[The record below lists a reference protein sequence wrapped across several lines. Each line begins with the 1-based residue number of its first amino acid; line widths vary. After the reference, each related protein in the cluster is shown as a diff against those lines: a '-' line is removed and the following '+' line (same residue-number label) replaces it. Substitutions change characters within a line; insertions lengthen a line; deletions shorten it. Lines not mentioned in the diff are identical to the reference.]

1 MLDINTDYGYFLHL
15 AKCALNDL
23 QPKEKPPEVIFEN
36 VFQIARR
43 HSVPNLLWYSIEKL
57 NHKPSPELMTQWF
70 SDYGLLLRQT
80 AYQELEAERL
90 THIFTSRGFDVMP
103 LKGSQIRCYYPQP
116 DMRAMGDI
124 DFMVKTDGSKVQR
137 GVVKQIMLDNGY
149 VPDVLDDGQVDAYKR
164 EDNDNVYVEVHFE
177 FMAKKH
183 PHYDDF
189 IVDWNSL
196 LPTETDGLYKMSL
209 SDLYYFNI
217 GHFVKNMFSKGIG
230 VKNIVDIYVLWHRL
244 SKDEQF
250 KMNSRLLAA
259 GLNDFNICLVK
270 IADVWFGDKEDDGST
285 ELVQD
290 YILCNS
296 EYGFHRNN
304 KILNLMKNEANY
316 GQTDKKK
323 YIKDRIFPS
332 ASELYGRFGIKKKLP
347 FLLPFL
353 WFARV
358 ILLLFAPK
366 KKIEK
371 IKNEVE
377 VINDISQ
384 EEIEQGKKVFE
395 QIGLDYKKY

>member
-57 NHKPSPELMTQWF
+57 NHKSSPELMTQWF

-137 GVVKQIMLDNGY
+137 DVVKQIMLDNGY

-230 VKNIVDIYVLWHRL
+230 VKNIVDIYVLWHQL

-285 ELVQD
+285 ELVQE

-332 ASELYGRFGIKKKLP
+332 ASELYGRFGIKKKMP

-353 WFARV
+353 WLARV

>member
-57 NHKPSPELMTQWF
+57 NHKPSPELMTKWF

-137 GVVKQIMLDNGY
+137 DVVKQIMLDNGY

-230 VKNIVDIYVLWHRL
+230 VKNIVDIYVLWHQL

-285 ELVQD
+285 ELVQN

-332 ASELYGRFGIKKKLP
+332 ASELYGRFGIKKKMP

-353 WFARV
+353 WLARV

-371 IKNEVE
+371 IKDEVE

>member
-90 THIFTSRGFDVMP
+90 THFFTSRGFDVMP

-137 GVVKQIMLDNGY
+137 DVVKQIMLDNGY

-230 VKNIVDIYVLWHRL
+230 VKNIVDIYVLWHQL

-285 ELVQD
+285 ELVQN

-332 ASELYGRFGIKKKLP
+332 ASELYGRFGIKKKMP

-353 WFARV
+353 WLARV

-371 IKNEVE
+371 IKDEVE

>member
-57 NHKPSPELMTQWF
+57 NHKSSPELMTQWF

-137 GVVKQIMLDNGY
+137 DVVKQIMLDNGY

-230 VKNIVDIYVLWHRL
+230 VKNIVDIYVLWHQL

-332 ASELYGRFGIKKKLP
+332 ASELYGRFGIKKKMP

>member
-103 LKGSQIRCYYPQP
+103 LKGSQIRCYYTQP

-137 GVVKQIMLDNGY
+137 DVVKQIMLDNGY

-189 IVDWNSL
+189 IIDWNSL

-332 ASELYGRFGIKKKLP
+332 ASELYGRFGIKKKMP

-353 WFARV
+353 WLARV